1 MEISGYIGKFF
12 DAHEQVKTAAAEQKK
27 NPPKGKSLKSQALDN
42 IFQEME
48 LERQAVE
55 LRELLI
61 YGVDPALGAVWT
73 RFQEE
78 FERLQAEQEKA
89 LIAFLSLVIVFAIL
103 LPIMAMMYLDI
114 LETKA
119 ETKRQQAIV
128 QRLINKAEEN
138 K

>member
-1 MEISGYIGKFF
+1 M
-12 DAHEQVKTAAAEQKK
+12 ATAK
-27 NPPKGKSLKSQALDN
+27 NAKPASRQGANNRGGDDRYPIPPPPLPSNPTNDN
-42 IFQEME
+42 NEM
-48 LERQAVE
+48 
-55 LRELLI
+55 
-61 YGVDPALGAVWT
+61 G
-73 RFQEE
+73 F
-78 FERLQAEQEKA
+78 